1 MLVKQ
6 NLYVN
11 PQLRLP
17 DSSSG
22 KEASRWEKSNLVIE
36 NLSNGWS
43 AKYLKNE
50 LAPDLIIG
58 KTYIIGFV
66 GTQRGKVRLYQDG
79 NSYKEVISKG
89 DIHYRE
95 FKYTG
100 KLALHFQSYVEGSGM
115 TIKQIFITEQVP
127 DIVIPNEKDIK
138 ADTQAVYP
146 AGGYSKRCTQKT
158 STPYKTSR
166 YRPVKFG
173 GGAC

>member
-17 DSSSG
+17 DSSSE
-22 KEASRWEKSNLVIE
+22 KSASRWGKNDLVIE
-36 NLSNGWS
+36 NLGRGWS
-43 AKYLKNE
+43 TKYLKNE

-66 GTQRGKVRLYQDG
+66 GTKHGSVRLYQDG
-79 NSYKEVISKG
+79 NDYKEVISKG

-100 KLALHFQSYVEGSGM
+100 KLALHFNSNNEESGM

-127 DIVIPNEKDIK
+127 DIVIPNIEDHIEKAKI
-138 ADTQAVYP
+138 YP
-146 AGGYSKRCTQKT
+146 PEGE
-158 STPYKTSR
+158 YKEIQPR
-166 YRPVKFG
+166 
-173 GGAC
+173 